1 MIRKGQLVCDLSS
14 KHIAVV
20 LEISITI
27 RRVKILDLSTFRVCS
42 INRNKLIPYD
52 PDGGGFGGGS
62 THPLPVFSNKDI
74 DDLAILIEI
83 NGGSLDTDNIRYYQR
98 EQQVIY
104 EKVIRLRESQTQPV
118 SVNEKVRIRS

>member
-20 LEISITI
+20 LEISLTI

-62 THPLPVFSNKDI
+62 FGGGG
-74 DDLAILIEI
+74 A
-83 NGGSLDTDNIRYYQR
+83 GGSW
-98 EQQVIY
+98 
-104 EKVIRLRESQTQPV
+104 
-118 SVNEKVRIRS
+118 